1 MSQNDEDF
9 LFGAPTKEEDE
20 PLDKSQL
27 QQLDPVTA
35 MKLQIDNNEK
45 NAKIR
50 NNYSAFKTHCRMSG
64 YAWMY
69 LYF

>member
-35 MKLQIDNNEK
+35 MKL
-45 NAKIR
+45 
-50 NNYSAFKTHCRMSG
+50 
-64 YAWMY
+64 
-69 LYF
+69 